1 MYSHAMKKGMLMEGF
16 ARLSSKYYLRW
27 YTDGTGLTKEA
38 LSFSYDLIKAAGFA
52 RTLLYD
58 RDELPTNEE
67 FVEFLIKGHLVFQL
81 YRADGTP
88 MILFWMEPLLFTGKQ
103 YFSHFTSFGLVSK
116 EELLEGAG
124 EVLHFLAVDSPIE
137 QLFGL
142 TPCCLRHAWKF
153 AESIG
158 YDKLAR
164 ITSCIYCLGKERD
177 ATLSLCNLKEKWG

>member
-1 MYSHAMKKGMLMEGF
+1 MDGF
-16 ARLSSKYYLRW
+16 AQLSSKYYLRW

-58 RDELPTNEE
+58 RDELPTNDE
-67 FVEFLIKGHLVFQL
+67 FVEFLVDGHLVFQV

-88 MILFWMEPLLFTGKQ
+88 VILFWLEPLLYTGKQ
-103 YFSHFTSFGLVSK
+103 YFSHFTTMGTASQQER
-116 EELLEGAG
+116 EEAAAAALR
-124 EVLHFLAVDSPIE
+124 FLAIDSPIL

-153 AESIG
+153 AQEVCK
-158 YDKLAR
+158 YEKVAR
-164 ITSCIYCLGKERD
+164 IKSCIYCLGKERD
-177 ATLSLCNLKEKWG
+177 ATLSVCNLKEKWG